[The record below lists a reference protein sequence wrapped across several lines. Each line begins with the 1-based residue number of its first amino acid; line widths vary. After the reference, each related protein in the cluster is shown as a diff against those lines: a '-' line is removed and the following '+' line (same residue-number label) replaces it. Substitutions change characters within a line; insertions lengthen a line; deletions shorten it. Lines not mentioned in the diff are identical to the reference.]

1 MAQAFSFVL
10 LCAGDPKVTVCVKQD
25 GACAAVMAKAE
36 NDFSFF
42 GNQENLYARNSGSI
56 LKCSREFRENVK
68 PLLSAGQNKFRF
80 SLEDLPAFCSCV
92 LPKIEDLVTMDT
104 QADFCR
110 NTARTTACPVT
121 ILIFC
126 LTPDS
131 WERSSFSMG
140 RKSSEG
146 DSVFRDERC

>member
-1 MAQAFSFVL
+1 MAQVFSFVL

-36 NDFSFF
+36 NNFSFF

-92 LPKIEDLVTMDT
+92 LPKIEDLVTMDDPSGLL
-104 QADFCR
+104 QEYSPDD
-110 NTARTTACPVT
+110 CPVT